1 MKTKQ
6 FDKKFHY
13 LNNKHNNDA
22 NFVDEQTPRIYE
34 KLAEMGISDPK
45 HHYRINKFIETHNLT
60 DKYPA
65 KDLYRWHTLLTASCT
80 QGKNNFFHDH
90 GYDLENSEATLPE
103 FFEAVSKEHGGEVIE
118 YIRKRMEEKV
128 QKKMVCDDKKKE
140 ILEKFDKL
148 GIKQSLLKNTKSFGL
163 FKYIN
168 NIKNNK

>member
-13 LNNKHNNDA
+13 LNNNNDA

-118 YIRKRMEEKV
+118 YIRKRMQTNEKKRTV
-128 QKKMVCDDKKKE
+128 DSNIKTLVK
-140 ILEKFDKL
+140 EKFE
-148 GIKQSLLKNTKSFGL
+148 S
-163 FKYIN
+163 
-168 NIKNNK
+168 IKNLKSNK

>member
-13 LNNKHNNDA
+13 LNNKHNDDA

-118 YIRKRMEEKV
+118 YIRKRMQTNEKKRTV
-128 QKKMVCDDKKKE
+128 DSNIKTLVK
-140 ILEKFDKL
+140 EKFE
-148 GIKQSLLKNTKSFGL
+148 S
-163 FKYIN
+163 
-168 NIKNNK
+168 IKNLKSKNN

>member
-13 LNNKHNNDA
+13 LNNKHNDDA

-65 KDLYRWHTLLTASCT
+65 KDLYVFSKKVVLLNADSREIEEELYIKISIDEK
-80 QGKNNFFHDH
+80 GKIITTISFHP
-90 GYDLENSEATLPE
+90 A
-103 FFEAVSKEHGGEVIE
+103 EH
-118 YIRKRMEEKV
+118 
-128 QKKMVCDDKKKE
+128 C
-140 ILEKFDKL
+140 F
-148 GIKQSLLKNTKSFGL
+148 
-163 FKYIN
+163 
-168 NIKNNK
+168 

>member
-13 LNNKHNNDA
+13 LNNKCDNDA
-22 NFVDEQTPRIYE
+22 NFVDEQIPRIYE

-118 YIRKRMEEKV
+118 YIRKRMQTNEKKRTV
-128 QKKMVCDDKKKE
+128 DSNIKTLVK
-140 ILEKFDKL
+140 EKFE
-148 GIKQSLLKNTKSFGL
+148 S
-163 FKYIN
+163 
-168 NIKNNK
+168 IKNLKINK